1 LAGSHSIT
9 ITSLAAVLLV
19 AACGDS
25 SREAA
30 PGDDSGPPPAAV
42 AHDTIEIRMVTDEAG
57 NYYDPAEVT
66 AGPGDVLRLVL
77 VSGVHNFHIPGETNP
92 GADDLPEPGP
102 LLQLPGQTW
111 DWSVDLDPGEYA
123 FQCDP
128 HAALGMIGT
137 LSVTN

>member
-1 LAGSHSIT
+1 
-9 ITSLAAVLLV
+9 
-19 AACGDS
+19 
-25 SREAA
+25 
-30 PGDDSGPPPAAV
+30 
-42 AHDTIEIRMVTDEAG
+42 MVTDEAG